1 MKRIVGLLL
10 LLFCSCAVIHAQ
22 NPVSWSF
29 SAQKTGAG
37 LYEIHLT
44 ATVEEPWHI
53 YSQASPAGGAL
64 PTSFTF
70 SKNPLLMLQGKVKE
84 KGKLISTYEKAF
96 NMELKYFEGGVT
108 FIQTVKL
115 KAKARTTLSGSLEY
129 MVCNDEQCLPP
140 KTMSFI
146 IPIQ

>member
-1 MKRIVGLLL
+1 MKKIIVLLL
-10 LLFCSCAVIHAQ
+10 LLFSIGSGMHAQ

-29 SAQKTGAG
+29 SAEKTGAG

-44 ATVEEPWHI
+44 ATVEEPWHL
-53 YSQASPAGGAL
+53 YSQTSPPGGAL

-70 SKNPLLMLQGKVKE
+70 SKNPLLILEGNVKE
-84 KGKLISTYEKAF
+84 KGKMISRYEKAF
-96 NMELKYFEGGVT
+96 GMELKYFEGGVT

-115 KAKARTTLSGSLEY
+115 KAKAKTTISGSLEY

-140 KTMSFI
+140 KTMSFT